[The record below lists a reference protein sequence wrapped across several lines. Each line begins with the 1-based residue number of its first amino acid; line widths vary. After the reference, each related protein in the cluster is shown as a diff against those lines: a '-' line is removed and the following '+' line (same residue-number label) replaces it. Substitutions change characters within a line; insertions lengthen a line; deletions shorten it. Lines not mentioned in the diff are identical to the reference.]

1 MNQIN
6 ALFQIQF
13 DWMPFLNVLF
23 SIILFLGLYL
33 IFSGNRRIKNS
44 KKVMFVNIRK
54 KQKKQAII
62 SISLGFLM
70 LLLVVFYFQRG
81 KQIALEKIPMTITP
95 SPTATIT
102 LSPTVTLTPT
112 ITLTPTL
119 TPTLDKT
126 YTPTPTKIPTIPESV
141 LGQFDNIAQPNPDTI
156 FSPLTFG
163 VQIDANYQIINQRT
177 EFQNPVGHMY
187 ATFSYDGMSLGSQ
200 WTALWYR
207 GNELVHFE
215 TFPWNAGTGGV
226 GYTDW
231 EPEPSSWEK
240 GTYTVLIFC
249 GTEWKVSGQ
258 FVVTTDPIN

>member
-1 MNQIN
+1 MNSFLQQ
-6 ALFQIQF
+6 LQL
-13 DWMPFLNVLF
+13 DWMPFLNLLF
-23 SIILFLGLYL
+23 GIIFFLGLYL
-33 IFSGNRRIKNS
+33 IFSGNKRIQKS

-54 KQKKQAII
+54 KQLNQAFI
-62 SISLGFLM
+62 SVSFGFFMLM
-70 LLLVVFYFQRG
+70 VVLFYFSKG
-81 KQIALEKIPMTITP
+81 KDIALEKIPMTITP

-102 LSPTVTLTPT
+102 LTPTITMTPT
-112 ITLTPTL
+112 ITLTPSA

-126 YTPTPTKIPTIPESV
+126 YTPTPTKVPTIPENV
-141 LGQFDNIAQPNPDTI
+141 LGQFENVAQPNPDTI
-156 FSPLTFG
+156 FSPLIFG
-163 VQIDANYQIINQRT
+163 VQIDSNYQIINQRT
-177 EFQNPVGHMY
+177 DFQNPVGHMY

-231 EPEPSSWEK
+231 EPDPTEWK
-240 GTYTVLIFC
+240 QGTYSVLIFC

-258 FVVTTDPIN
+258 FNVTTDPIN